1 MSESWFYKW
10 RKAGP
15 GGRELRRRQL
25 EEAIRA
31 VFEKSG
37 GTYGSP
43 KVFVELVRAGWRLSV
58 NTVAKVMADLGLAG
72 RTVRRR
78 RGLTRQ
84 GRRPAAPDFVKRDFT
99 AQEPDLVW
107 VGDMT
112 EIVTE

>member
-1 MSESWFYKW
+1 
-10 RKAGP
+10 
-15 GGRELRRRQL
+15 
-25 EEAIRA
+25 
-31 VFEKSG
+31 
-37 GTYGSP
+37 
-43 KVFVELVRAGWRLSV
+43 
-58 NTVAKVMADLGLAG
+58 MADLGLAG